1 GWLLLDG
8 TVERPLDEAAC
19 REAARRLRA
28 LGVEAVAI
36 VFLHSY
42 ANPAHERRAAEI
54 FAEEFPE
61 AAISIS
67 SDVLPVFREYERS
80 MATALNAY
88 VQRLVGT
95 YIGRL
100 QTGLEKRSVAAPRL
114 VMKC

>member
-1 GWLLLDG
+1 MTFDTSTHTTGFGLWGLLMF
-8 TVERPLDEAAC
+8 V
-19 REAARRLRA
+19 A

-42 ANPAHERRAAEI
+42 AHPAHERRAAEI
-54 FAEEFPE
+54 VAEEFPA

-100 QTGLEKRSVAAPRL
+100 QTGLATATSRRRSW
-114 VMKC
+114 

>member
-1 GWLLLDG
+1 M
-8 TVERPLDEAAC
+8 
-19 REAARRLRA
+19 
-28 LGVEAVAI
+28 AI

-54 FAEEFPE
+54 VAEEFPE

-100 QTGLEKRSVAAPRL
+100 QTGLETAASRRRSW
-114 VMKC
+114 